1 MLSGEVTNRVKR
13 QPLSVRARSCCCLG
27 FWAESEKIKTSVAE
41 VGGGGKNTRG
51 NSNPRNLSVLPMRSA
66 GKETAGLDPQ
76 AAPHLQ
82 KVPDFN
88 PGMVDVS
95 RIRAWLFK
103 LHKGFCVQL
112 SFVKPLLN
120 I

>member
-1 MLSGEVTNRVKR
+1 MKR

-76 AAPHLQ
+76 AAPTCRRSLISTQ
-82 KVPDFN
+82 GWLMCLGSGLGCSNCTKVFVFN
-88 PGMVDVS
+88 S
-95 RIRAWLFK
+95 L
-103 LHKGFCVQL
+103 LL
-112 SFVKPLLN
+112 SLY
-120 I
+120 